1 MQPQQ
6 PRPERRSNSRNYLL
20 AALLILAALNV
31 LLLYFYYQ
39 ERETNKTK
47 DATIA
52 VKTEEV
58 LVAKTKLD
66 SISNQL
72 DLKITEIQKL
82 GGSVDSLIALRQEV
96 EMDKKS
102 LRNNVGTFDTS
113 KYDAKIKRYEALLAQ
128 KDKELVQL
136 REENGILTQ
145 ENTNLSQENTGLKTE
160 RQALADSVQTYSA
173 QNRELAEKVTIASA
187 LRAEGVTV
195 NVLNSRGKEDD
206 GGRYKAKKIDKLHV
220 FFTLGPNAVARQN
233 EKDVYMRIIDPSGAV
248 IFDMATGSGEF
259 TTNGQGMIYTAAQR
273 IQFDNSGQ
281 RVDFV
286 YGRGGQRFPEG
297 KHVVELYSE
306 GFKIGQGEFTVR

>member
-1 MQPQQ
+1 ME
-6 PRPERRSNSRNYLL
+6 PRPARPNNSRNYLL

-58 LVAKTKLD
+58 LATKTKLD

-72 DLKITEIQKL
+72 DLKIAEIQKL
-82 GGSVDSLIALRQEV
+82 GGSVDSLIAIRQEL

-113 KYDAKIKRYEALLAQ
+113 KYDAKIKRYEALLTE
-128 KDKELVQL
+128 KDKELVRL

-145 ENTNLSQENTGLKTE
+145 ENTNLAQENTGLKTDK
-160 RQALADSVQTYSA
+160 QVLADSVREYST

-195 NVLNSRGKEDD
+195 NALNSRGKEDD
-206 GGRYKAKKIDKLHV
+206 GGRYKAKRIDKIRV
-220 FFTLGPNAVARQN
+220 TFTLAPNAVARQN
-233 EKDVYMRIIDPSGAV
+233 EKDVYMRIVDPSGAV

-259 TTNGQGMIYTAAQR
+259 TSGGQNMIYTSAQR

-281 RVDFV
+281 RVDFI

-297 KHVVELYSE
+297 KHVIELYSE